1 VTTSDMRVSAAES
14 IGWEWWQFAEKGGAK
29 FNQFCKTVNTA
40 WQKRM
45 NGVRISRPDDIGD
58 EWKNTP
64 DYDTSLDAV
73 AELTK
78 TLTDTQVLGS
88 DGQYQSEQ
96 GKFNVE
102 LERIVERDLA
112 GTKQERFYFDIINAS
127 AIQRLE
133 AYLITKGL
141 WIVKE

>member
-1 VTTSDMRVSAAES
+1 VELYHPHFEIDYSNKK
-14 IGWEWWQFAEKGGAK
+14 EKIITPTPFVRGT
-29 FNQFCKTVNTA
+29 KT
-40 WQKRM
+40 K
-45 NGVRISRPDDIGD
+45 NGIFQQLPR
-58 EWKNTP
+58 
-64 DYDTSLDAV
+64 YDASLDAV

-78 TLTDTQVLGS
+78 TLSIADCREGPIFVN
-88 DGQYQSEQ
+88 EQ
-96 GKFNVE
+96 GKFNDE

-112 GTKQERFYFDIINAS
+112 GTKQERFYFDVINAT

>member
-1 VTTSDMRVSAAES
+1 MSTDEMRIAAANS
-14 IGWEWWQFAEKGGAK
+14 VGWTLEKTNVHDGT
-29 FNQFCKTVNTA
+29 C
-40 WQKRM
+40 WHL
-45 NGVRISRPDDIGD
+45 NGIQSEIAP
-58 EWKNTP
+58 P

-78 TLTDTQVLGS
+78 TLSIADCREGVFFVN
-88 DGQYQSEQ
+88 EQ
-96 GKFNVE
+96 GKFNSE
-102 LERIVERDLA
+102 LGRIVERDMA
-112 GTKQERFYFDIINAS
+112 GTKQEKFYFDIINAT